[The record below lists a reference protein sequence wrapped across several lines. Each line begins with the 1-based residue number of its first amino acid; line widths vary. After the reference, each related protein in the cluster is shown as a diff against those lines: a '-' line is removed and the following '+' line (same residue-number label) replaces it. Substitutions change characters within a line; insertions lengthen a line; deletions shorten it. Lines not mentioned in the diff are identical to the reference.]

1 MLVSH
6 REPQRGSSCMGL
18 CSEPASWLHAW
29 HGRCLNCSFRA
40 HFVAGNPPSC
50 SQLLLSAFMSLPL
63 PISFSFIWN
72 PSLSVLSHL
81 SLCLSH
87 LPFIML
93 PYLTMSFDTSPLLSA
108 SVYSHPSFS
117 LFYLSSFF
125 PLFIPLPW
133 SVSPFLS
140 LSVLISLSNP
150 TLSAR

>member
-108 SVYSHPSFS
+108 SVYFHPSFS
-117 LFYLSSFF
+117 LFTSLVFSLSSFLY
-125 PLFIPLPW
+125 PGLSAL
-133 SVSPFLS
+133 SSLS
-140 LSVLISLSNP
+140 LF
-150 TLSAR
+150 